1 MANSKTFS
9 TLGIFWNISSFM
21 PKNDI
26 WKIFEKSYFS
36 FTQKGERHFLIEGV
50 VWRCWSIYEE
60 MLTTP

>member
-1 MANSKTFS
+1 
-9 TLGIFWNISSFM
+9 M